1 MRRRRE
7 AWLLWTALLISS
19 GSPILGHG
27 PFEAPPLTVEG
38 ELVDLACYLAQG
50 TRGEENATCSR
61 NHTSPNQPLALL
73 ADDGEIHVLCADH
86 EGPYP
91 YDRCRELAG
100 RRARLT
106 GVPATGHG
114 LRLLAVRE
122 VKPLDADPEEPK

>member
-1 MRRRRE
+1 MRWCRE
-7 AWLLWTALLISS
+7 AWLLSTLLLTSS

-27 PFEAPPLTVEG
+27 PVEPPPITVEG

-50 TRGEENATCSR
+50 TRGEENAVCSSH
-61 NHTSPNQPLALL
+61 HTSPNQPLALI
-73 ADDGEIHVLCADH
+73 ADDGEIHVLYADH

-106 GVPATGHG
+106 GVPAAGHG
-114 LRLLAVRE
+114 LCVLAVRK
-122 VKPLDADPEEPK
+122 VTALDAAPEEPR